1 MKDEKWTKIDEL
13 FHAAIKIEAENRS
26 EYIKTESGGDEE
38 IIAEVTKLISAHEE
52 AQNFIENPV
61 AGEALKAISDDDAS
75 EKNTKNFRPKT
86 IGPYLLLEKLGRG
99 AFGEVWLAEKQS
111 SLVTAKFALK
121 FHKDDDIELGAIRK
135 EAELWQK
142 ASGHPNILPLIEAN
156 IYNGQA
162 VIVSEYV
169 KDGSLEIW
177 LRNNG
182 GKSPSQEKA
191 VEIMSGILD
200 GLEHLHNRRI
210 IHRDLKPANILMQE
224 GKPRLTDFG
233 VSKILKDEG
242 NTTKN
247 ISGTVAYMSPEAL
260 EGKRNFQSDL
270 WSAAIIFYQMLTGQ
284 MPFQAPDQVSLMLAI
299 VTKEPLALTSDVID
313 KWSEFFKI
321 ALNKDPNSRFQ
332 SASQM
337 KQAIDF
343 AWNNLSLEP
352 VTRQFENL
360 SSQTD
365 ENAKPNL
372 FKTADFEQ
380 QPTILDEDLKRTQ
393 ILSQNS
399 TDSDVSYKR
408 KPNRL
413 FVGIG
418 VGIFALILSVGGY
431 FIWVRNN
438 PTIESPQNPADRANE
453 RGSFK
458 LKNYLLMTEE
468 EKQQFVSFE
477 AQRILREI
485 KQGEES
491 EITENGIEQIKNFL
505 ISYSKR
511 LENKTSETCRF
522 GGDISSMLDR
532 GKKIAGEIGAE
543 FNKNELSPLIGVYL
557 AMIES
562 EFCPCLQSPT
572 GPLGL
577 FQFTQSQANEYG
589 LRSIKGSSPSNPD
602 GRCDP
607 KLSSKAASVRMKKL
621 IAEDFGDGKNRVS
634 FAISGFN
641 ADNLNLKENIEAT
654 KKEGE
659 KSVSIWQLIENK
671 ANVPNEVERESSKYF
686 PKFLAAA
693 IIGEN
698 PMIFGVKMP
707 SLSSFADPEKANSD
721 SAYAAPNQILEKIQ
735 TANFKKPINGDKSES
750 RFTFEADAG
759 ETVLKIKTTAQIDN
773 AGANIYFK
781 DQNSEE
787 ILPFVVV
794 QANTIEGATVETVKI
809 NLEKRTLIYLE
820 IKEIQYGSR
829 ATYPGTLE
837 IDFSGAFIG
846 QK

>member
-13 FHAAIKIEAENRS
+13 FHAAIKIEAEKRS

-38 IIAEVTKLISAHEE
+38 IIAEVTKLISAHQE

-75 EKNTKNFRPKT
+75 EKSTKNFRPKT

-121 FHKDDDIELGAIRK
+121 FHKDDDIELGTIRK

-156 IYNGQA
+156 VYDGQA

-169 KDGSLEIW
+169 KDGSLETW
-177 LRNNG
+177 LRNND

-191 VEIMSGILD
+191 VEIMNGILD

-210 IHRDLKPANILMQE
+210 FHRDLKPANILMQE

-260 EGKRNFQSDL
+260 EGKRNLQSDL
-270 WSAAIIFYQMLTGQ
+270 WSAAVIFYQMLTGQ
-284 MPFQAPDQVSLMLAI
+284 MPFQTPDQVSLMLAI
-299 VTKEPLALTSDVID
+299 VTKEPFELSPDIKD
-313 KWSEFFKI
+313 KWGDFFKI
-321 ALNKDPNSRFQ
+321 ALNKKAELRFQ
-332 SASQM
+332 TASQM
-337 KQAIDF
+337 KQAMNL
-343 AWNNLSLEP
+343 AWENLTLEP
-352 VTRQFENL
+352 VTRKYQNL
-360 SSQTD
+360 NLQ
-365 ENAKPNL
+365 NAESLSKESVGVKNQ
-372 FKTADFEQ
+372 TADSNV
-380 QPTILDEDLKRTQ
+380 KRTQ
-393 ILSQNS
+393 ALHSNT
-399 TDSDVSYKR
+399 TDADVPKTNKSKW
-408 KPNRL
+408 L
-413 FVGIG
+413 FAGIG
-418 VGIFALILSVGGY
+418 AGILALILSVGGY
-431 FIWVRNN
+431 FILVRNN
-438 PTIESPQNPADRANE
+438 STVQSRQNPADRANE

-468 EKQQFVSFE
+468 EKTQFVSFE

-511 LENKTSETCRF
+511 LENKTSDTCRF
-522 GGDISSMLDR
+522 GNNISFMLDR
-532 GKKIAGEIGAE
+532 GQKIAGDIGAE
-543 FNKNELSPLIGVYL
+543 FKKNELSPLIGVYL

-572 GPLGL
+572 GNLGL

-589 LRSIKGSSPSNPD
+589 LRSVKGSSPSNPD

-634 FAISGFN
+634 FAVSGFN
-641 ADNLNLKENIEAT
+641 ADNLNLKENIEAA
-654 KKEGE
+654 KKKGE
-659 KSVSIWQLIENK
+659 TSISIWQVIENK
-671 ANVPNEVERESSKYF
+671 ANVPNEIEREISKYF

-698 PMIFGVKMP
+698 PMIFGVRMP

-721 SAYAAPNQILEKIQ
+721 SAHTAQNQILEKIQ
-735 TANFKKPINGDKSES
+735 TANFKKTIKGDKSES
-750 RFTFEADAG
+750 KFTFEAGVG

-781 DQNSEE
+781 DQNGEE
-787 ILPFVVV
+787 IVPFITA

-809 NLEKRTLIYLE
+809 KSEKRMLVNIE

-846 QK
+846 QQ